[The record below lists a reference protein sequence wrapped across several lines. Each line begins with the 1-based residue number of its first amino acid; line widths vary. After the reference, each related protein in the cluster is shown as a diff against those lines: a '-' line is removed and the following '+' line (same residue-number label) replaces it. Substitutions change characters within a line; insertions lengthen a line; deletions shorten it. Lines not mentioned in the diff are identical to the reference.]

1 MVQKT
6 QPALAGRGHMI
17 SEVVVETVVVEVIV
31 VEAEIVEVIFV
42 EVMAV
47 LPDAPFGIDA

>member
-17 SEVVVETVVVEVIV
+17 SEVVVELI
-31 VEAEIVEVIFV
+31 
-42 EVMAV
+42 AV
-47 LPDAPFGIDA
+47 LPNAPFGIDA

>member
-17 SEVVVETVVVEVIV
+17 SEAVVEVVVVEVI
-31 VEAEIVEVIFV
+31 AAF
-42 EVMAV
+42 
-47 LPDAPFGIDA
+47 PNAPFGIDGMSNPFNTSTAVSGTS

>member
-17 SEVVVETVVVEVIV
+17 SEVVVEVVVVEVAV
-31 VEAEIVEVIFV
+31 VK
-42 EVMAV
+42 VMAV

>member
-17 SEVVVETVVVEVIV
+17 SEVVVEVVV
-31 VEAEIVEVIFV
+31 V

-47 LPDAPFGIDA
+47 LPDAAFGIDA

>member
-6 QPALAGRGHMI
+6 QPALGGRGHMI
-17 SEVVVETVVVEVIV
+17 SEVVVEVMV
-31 VEAEIVEVIFV
+31 V

-47 LPDAPFGIDA
+47 LPGAPFGIDG

>member
-6 QPALAGRGHMI
+6 QPALGGRGHMI
-17 SEVVVETVVVEVIV
+17 SEVVVEVMVVEVMV
-31 VEAEIVEVIFV
+31 V

-47 LPDAPFGIDA
+47 LPGAPFGIDG